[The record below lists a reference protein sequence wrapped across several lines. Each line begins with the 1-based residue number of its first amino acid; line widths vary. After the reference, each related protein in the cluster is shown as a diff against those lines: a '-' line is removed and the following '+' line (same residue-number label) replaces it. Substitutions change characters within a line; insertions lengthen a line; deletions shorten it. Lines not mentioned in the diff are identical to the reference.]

1 MQGPNQEIAVEYG
14 GINAMVKECQYIAS
28 DTPGEP
34 EPESGSDDDD
44 DFDEDDDDST
54 PKQKKLKLPP
64 IAQLLCSFTGMANQK
79 IQENIKDVSEAVRL
93 SIMEH
98 AGTAVNNTWYTPVA
112 NERSF
117 IMLCSGIQFREPQF
131 RFEDNKL
138 VMSTKLDKNPLNISE
153 YCDNRW

>member
-14 GINAMVKECQYIAS
+14 GLNAVIKECQYIAS
-28 DTPGEP
+28 DSQEEP
-34 EPESGSDDDD
+34 ESESGSDDDD
-44 DFDEDDDDST
+44 FDEDEDQST

-79 IQENIKDVSEAVRL
+79 IQENIKEVAEAVRV

-117 IMLCSGIQFREPQF
+117 IMLCSGI
-131 RFEDNKL
+131 
-138 VMSTKLDKNPLNISE
+138 
-153 YCDNRW
+153 